1 MQSVVMVIVV
11 APNYLPAFFCFE
23 IPTQAARLTLDVA
36 LALSMLPHSPE
47 KSLKGLFGRLASN
60 KCTERKKNFP
70 KNRSFIKVKI
80 EINNVK

>member
-1 MQSVVMVIVV
+1 
-11 APNYLPAFFCFE
+11 
-23 IPTQAARLTLDVA
+23 
-36 LALSMLPHSPE
+36 MLPHSPE

-60 KCTERKKNFP
+60 KCTERKKNFH